1 MAEELHL
8 APAVRA
14 KAVNVV
20 DDRAAPRAA
29 RRKCEVERPARGS
42 AERGHRFLS
51 LGIGQRTSAGVAELF
66 DMALRGKRRDRAA
79 RSGPD
84 FFLLER
90 AFDDCLERMQSLGR
104 RFDRALLIGCPDGS
118 WPRRLAQLCERID
131 LRDQGQIYATKA
143 GGEIIVEDAWLPP
156 EAEYDLVLAIGTFD
170 TVNQLPLA
178 LRLVR
183 HSMRGESLFIG
194 ALSGGETL
202 PQLRAAMRAADAV
215 TGAAAPHVHPRI
227 EPSALA
233 PLLKSDAGKLFRET
247 LVSWIFLFAGCEC
260 GLRFRPSLEPGEGQ
274 AAIII
279 LIRRLRSA
287 LVGRLQDAAPLAL
300 IQKLLQLGSAA
311 ADVLRAGRKRQRQ
324 QKQENG
330 QPYYYQRA
338 GSGSASRVQLCIGRH
353 RVSKSLRSI
362 FKSFRCAGS
371 FTRITRSWLS
381 SPTTTT

>member
-51 LGIGQRTSAGVAELF
+51 LGIGQRTSAGMAELF
-66 DMALRGKRRDRAA
+66 EMALRGKRRDRAA
-79 RSGPD
+79 RSGPEL
-84 FFLLER
+84 FLLER
-90 AFDDCLERMQSLGR
+90 AFDDCLERIQSLGR
-104 RFDRALLIGCPDGS
+104 RFDRALLIGCPDRS
-118 WPRRLAQLCERID
+118 WPQRLAQLCERID
-131 LRDQGQIYATKA
+131 VRDAGQIYATQA

-183 HSMRGESLFIG
+183 HSMRGQSLFIG

-233 PLLKSDAGKLFRET
+233 PLLGDAGFVRPVVDVDRVAVSYASLDR
-247 LVSWIFLFAGCEC
+247 LVSD
-260 GLRFRPSLEPGEGQ
+260 
-274 AAIII
+274 
-279 LIRRLRSA
+279 LRSMA
-287 LVGRLQDAAPLAL
+287 ATNLLLGRPRFVGKAAR
-300 IQKLLQLGSAA
+300 AA
-311 ADVLRAGRKRQRQ
+311 ARSAFSRAAEGERTV
-324 QKQENG
+324 ETFEILHFAAWTAAEG
-330 QPYYYQRA
+330 
-338 GSGSASRVQLCIGRH
+338 
-353 RVSKSLRSI
+353 
-362 FKSFRCAGS
+362 
-371 FTRITRSWLS
+371 
-381 SPTTTT
+381 